1 MNITRYNPIY
11 PASGFRN
18 LVDEFFNR
26 NIAENFGSDFLNNTP
41 SINVIESESDYKIE
55 VAAPGL
61 DKGDFEV
68 NVDKGYLSIAAK
80 KEQSEE
86 VKDGKYTRREF
97 NYSTFNRSFQ
107 LPEHVQAD
115 NIAANYANGVL
126 TITLPKSTE
135 AKAKAG
141 RVIEIK

>member
-26 NIAENFGSDFLNNTP
+26 NIAENFGSDFLSNTP
-41 SINVIESESDYKIE
+41 SINVIETESDYKIE

-68 NVDKGYLSIAAK
+68 NVDMGYLSVSAK
-80 KEQSEE
+80 KERSDE

-115 NIAANYANGVL
+115 NIAATYANGVL
-126 TITLPKSTE
+126 IITLPKHKE
-135 AKAKAG
+135 AKANAG

>member
-26 NIAENFGSDFLNNTP
+26 NIAENFGSDFLHNTP
-41 SINVIESESDYKIE
+41 SINVIATDSDYKIK

-68 NVDKGYLSIAAK
+68 NVDKGYLSISAK
-80 KEQSEE
+80 KERSDE

-115 NIAANYANGVL
+115 NIAANYANGIL
-126 TITLPKSTE
+126 TITLPKRAE
-135 AKAKAG
+135 AKANAG
-141 RVIEIK
+141 RVIETK

>member
-41 SINVIESESDYKIE
+41 SINVIENNSDYKIE

-68 NVDKGYLSIAAK
+68 NVDKGYLSISAN
-80 KEQSEE
+80 KERSDE

-97 NYSTFNRSFQ
+97 NYSAFNRSFQ

-115 NIAANYANGVL
+115 NIAASYAKGIL
-126 TITLPKSTE
+126 TITLPKHVE
-135 AKAKAG
+135 AKPKAG
-141 RVIEIK
+141 RVIDIK